1 MQTRIIGFVTP
12 WYGEKITG
20 GAEMATRQLV
30 HHLSD
35 SGVPVEVLTTCV
47 KSFRD
52 DWYKNLHKPG
62 LTQEAGIPV
71 RRFRVR
77 KRNAALFDQVNIKL
91 MNQLPITPEEEQI
104 FCEEMVNSPAL
115 YRYMK
120 AHSGEYRAFVFI
132 PYMFG
137 TTYYGAQAVPE
148 KSVLIPCLHDES
160 YAYMKC
166 FREVFSKVR
175 GMVFLSKPEQALA
188 ERLYSVKGER
198 FPVFGTGIDTDW
210 ESNPQRF
217 RDKFGIREPFIL
229 YAGRKD
235 TGKRVDVLVRYFA
248 EYKKRHQGDLKLVLI
263 GGGDIDLPDREN
275 IIDLGF
281 VDAQDKY
288 DAYGAASLF
297 CNPSEFESFSIVI
310 MESWFAGTPVLV
322 NGKCA
327 VTRDFVSR
335 TNGGLYYEN
344 YPEFEKC
351 VEYILSHEAVAA
363 QMGKNGRGFVL
374 DNFAWDKIV
383 KNYMEYFDRVTP
395 SASQGS

>member
-1 MQTRIIGFVTP
+1 MRTRIIGFVTP

-77 KRNAALFDQVNIKL
+77 KGNADLFQQVNLKL
-91 MNQLPITPEEEQI
+91 MNKFPISSEDERV

-188 ERLYSVKGER
+188 ERLYGVKGER

-210 ESNPQRF
+210 ESDPQRF

-263 GGGDIDLPDREN
+263 GGGDIAIPDREN

-310 MESWFAGTPVLV
+310 MESWFASTPVLV

>member
-1 MQTRIIGFVTP
+1 MQTQKIGFVTP
-12 WYGEKITG
+12 WYGENIPG
-20 GAEMATRQLV
+20 GAEMELRQLV

-52 DWYKNLHKPG
+52 DWNVNFHKPR
-62 LTQEAGIPV
+62 LVQEAGIPV

-77 KRNAALFDQVNIKL
+77 KRNDAFFNQVNIKL
-91 MNQLPITPEEEQI
+91 MNQLPITTEEETI

-115 YRYMK
+115 YKYMK
-120 AHSGEYRAFVFI
+120 AHSDEYRAFVFI

-137 TTYYGAQAVPE
+137 TTYYGAQIVPE

-166 FREVFSKVR
+166 FRNVFSKVR
-175 GMVFLSKPEQALA
+175 GMIFHAAPEMELA
-188 ERLYSVKGER
+188 QKLYNVSGDRFVNLGE
-198 FPVFGTGIDTDW
+198 GLDTDW
-210 ESNPQRF
+210 ESDPQRF
-217 RDKFGIREPFIL
+217 REKFGIKDPFVL

-235 TGKRVDVLVRYFA
+235 TGKRVDVLVRYFT
-248 EYKKRHQGDLKLVLI
+248 EYKKRHEGNLKLVLI
-263 GGGDIDLPDREN
+263 GGGDIDIPDREN

-297 CNPSEFESFSIVI
+297 CNPSEFESFSLVV
-310 MESWFAGTPVLV
+310 MESWIAGTPVLV

-351 VEYILSHEAVAA
+351 VEYILSHEDVAK
-363 QMGKNGRGFVL
+363 QMGKNGRRFVL
-374 DNFAWDKIV
+374 GNFAWDKIV
-383 KNYMEYFDRVTP
+383 KNYMDYFDRVTP

>member
-1 MQTRIIGFVTP
+1 MKTQKIGFVTP
-12 WYGEKITG
+12 WYGENIPG
-20 GAEMATRQLV
+20 GAEMELRQLV

-52 DWYKNLHKPG
+52 DWNVNFHKPR
-62 LTQEAGIPV
+62 LVQEAGIPV

-77 KRNAALFDQVNIKL
+77 KRNDAFFNQVNIKL
-91 MNQLPITPEEEQI
+91 MNQLPITTEEETI

-115 YRYMK
+115 YKYMK
-120 AHSGEYRAFVFI
+120 AHSEEYRAFVFI

-137 TTYYGAQAVPE
+137 TTYYGAQIVPE

-166 FREVFSKVR
+166 FRNVFSKVR
-175 GMVFLSKPEQALA
+175 GMIFHAAPEMELA
-188 ERLYSVKGER
+188 QKLYNVSGDRFVNLGE
-198 FPVFGTGIDTDW
+198 GLDTDW
-210 ESNPQRF
+210 ESDPQRF
-217 RDKFGIREPFIL
+217 REKFGIKDPFVL

-235 TGKRVDVLVRYFA
+235 AGKRVDVLVRYFA
-248 EYKKRHQGDLKLVLI
+248 EYKKRHEGNLKLVLI
-263 GGGDIDLPDREN
+263 GGGDIDIPDREN

-297 CNPSEFESFSIVI
+297 CNPSEFESFSLVV
-310 MESWFAGTPVLV
+310 MESWIAGTPVLV

-351 VEYILSHEAVAA
+351 VEYILSHEDVAK
-363 QMGKNGRGFVL
+363 QMGKNGRRFVL
-374 DNFAWDKIV
+374 GNFAWDKIV
-383 KNYMEYFDRVTP
+383 KNYMDYFDRVTP

>member
-1 MQTRIIGFVTP
+1 MQTQKIGFVTP
-12 WYGEKITG
+12 WYGENIPG
-20 GAEMATRQLV
+20 GAEMELRQLV

-52 DWYKNLHKPG
+52 DWNVNFHKPR
-62 LTQEAGIPV
+62 LVQEAGIPV

-77 KRNAALFDQVNIKL
+77 KRKAVFFEQVNYKL
-91 MNQLPITPEEEQI
+91 MHKLPVSAEDERV

-115 YRYMK
+115 YKYMK
-120 AHSGEYRAFVFI
+120 AHSDEYRAFVFI

-137 TTYYGAQAVPE
+137 TTYYGAQIVPE

-166 FREVFSKVR
+166 FRNVFSKVR
-175 GMVFLSKPEQALA
+175 GMIFHAAPEMELA
-188 ERLYSVKGER
+188 QKLYNVSGDRFVNLGE
-198 FPVFGTGIDTDW
+198 GLDTDW
-210 ESNPQRF
+210 ESDPQRF
-217 RDKFGIREPFIL
+217 REKFGIKDPFVL

-235 TGKRVDVLVRYFA
+235 AGKRVDVLVRYFA
-248 EYKKRHQGDLKLVLI
+248 EYKKRHEGNLKLVLI
-263 GGGDIDLPDREN
+263 GGGDIDIPDREN

-297 CNPSEFESFSIVI
+297 CNPSEFESFSLVV
-310 MESWFAGTPVLV
+310 MESWIAGTPVLV

-351 VEYILSHEAVAA
+351 VEYILSHEDVAK
-363 QMGKNGRGFVL
+363 QMGKNGRRFVL
-374 DNFAWDKIV
+374 GNFAWDKIV
-383 KNYMEYFDRVTP
+383 KNYMDYFDRVTP

>member
-1 MQTRIIGFVTP
+1 MQSQKIGFVTP

-20 GAEMATRQLV
+20 GAEMELRQLV

-52 DWYKNLHKPG
+52 NWNENYHRPG

-77 KRNAALFDQVNIKL
+77 KRKTALFDQVNLKL
-91 MNQLPITPEEEQI
+91 MNQLPITAEEEQI
-104 FCEEMVNSPAL
+104 YCEEMVNSPAL
-115 YRYMK
+115 YKYMK
-120 AHSGEYRAFVFI
+120 AHSEEYRVFVFI

-137 TTYYGAQAVPE
+137 TTYYGAQIMPE

-160 YAYMKC
+160 YAYMRC
-166 FREVFSKVR
+166 FRNVFSKVR
-175 GMVFLSKPEQALA
+175 GMIFHAAPEMELA
-188 ERLYSVKGER
+188 QKLYGVSGDCFVNLGE
-198 FPVFGTGIDTDW
+198 GLDTDW

-217 RDKFGIREPFIL
+217 REKFSIKDPFVL

-263 GGGDIDLPDREN
+263 GGGDITIPDREN

-297 CNPSEFESFSIVI
+297 CNPSEFESFSLVV
-310 MESWFAGTPVLV
+310 MESWIAGTPVLV

-335 TNGGLYYEN
+335 TNGGLYYKS

-351 VEYILSHEAVAA
+351 VEYILSHEETAG
-363 QMGKNGRGFVL
+363 QMGKNGRRFVL

-383 KNYMEYFDRVTP
+383 ENYTNYFDQIT
-395 SASQGS
+395 

>member
-1 MQTRIIGFVTP
+1 MKTQKIGFVTP
-12 WYGEKITG
+12 WYGENIPG
-20 GAEMATRQLV
+20 GAEMELRQLV

-52 DWYKNLHKPG
+52 DWNVNFHKPR
-62 LTQEAGIPV
+62 LVQEAGIPV

-77 KRNAALFDQVNIKL
+77 KRNDAFFNQVNIKL
-91 MNQLPITPEEEQI
+91 MNQLPITTEEETI

-115 YRYMK
+115 YKYMK
-120 AHSGEYRAFVFI
+120 AHSDEYRAFVFI

-137 TTYYGAQAVPE
+137 TTYYGAQIVPE

-166 FREVFSKVR
+166 FRNVFSKVR
-175 GMVFLSKPEQALA
+175 GMIFHAAPEMELA
-188 ERLYSVKGER
+188 QKLYNVSGDRFVNLGE
-198 FPVFGTGIDTDW
+198 GLDTDW

-217 RDKFGIREPFIL
+217 REKFGIKDPFLL

-248 EYKKRHQGDLKLVLI
+248 EYKKRHEGNLKLVLI
-263 GGGDIDLPDREN
+263 GGGDIDIPDREN

-297 CNPSEFESFSIVI
+297 CNPSEFESFSLVV
-310 MESWFAGTPVLV
+310 MESWIAGTPVLV

-351 VEYILSHEAVAA
+351 VEYILSHEDVAK
-363 QMGKNGRGFVL
+363 QMGKNGRRFVL
-374 DNFAWDKIV
+374 GNFAWDKIV
-383 KNYMEYFDRVTP
+383 KNYMDYFDRVTP